1 MDQRRL
7 SIVLLAFFCASII
20 PSIAQAA
27 TITSCTFDRTPY
39 YPGQTGSIAV
49 TLYNDQASKIRITDL
64 TAAINYYYNNEV
76 SYQQTFL
83 SNATLPVQV
92 QTGINQTLYIPF
104 SLPTNIAPGCTQLS
118 VAATVQLWNNST
130 GSWNVYN
137 EQYPSYSPTL
147 YIESPYKPQLLSLQ
161 ATNNATTIMMYLLAF
176 TTVLFAG
183 ATAFFY
189 LVARRI
195 RNVRQNVA

>member
-20 PSIAQAA
+20 PSIAQAT
-27 TITSCTFDRTPY
+27 TITSCAFDNKTY

-49 TLYNDQASKIRITDL
+49 TLYNDQANKIRITDL
-64 TAAINYYYNNEV
+64 TAAINYYYNDEV
-76 SYQQTFL
+76 SYQQTFFT
-83 SNATLPVQV
+83 NATLPVQV
-92 QTGINQTLYIPF
+92 QNGINQTLYIPF

-118 VAATVQLWNNST
+118 VTATVQLWNNNT
-130 GSWNVYN
+130 GSWYN
-137 EQYPSYSPTL
+137 EQYPSYQPTL
-147 YIESPYKPQLLSLQ
+147 YIESPYKPQLLALQ
-161 ATNNATTIMMYLLAF
+161 ATNNTTTIMMYLLAF

-183 ATAFFY
+183 ATMFFY

-195 RNVRQNVA
+195 RDVRQNTA

>member
-1 MDQRRL
+1 
-7 SIVLLAFFCASII
+7 VLLAFFCASII
-20 PSIAQAA
+20 PSIAQAT
-27 TITSCTFDRTPY
+27 TITSCTFDRKPY

-49 TLYNDQASKIRITDL
+49 TLYNDQAYKIRITDL

-83 SNATLPVQV
+83 TNATLPVQV
-92 QTGINQTLYIPF
+92 QNGINQTLYIPF
-104 SLPTNIAPGCTQLS
+104 SLPTNIAPGCTQFS
-118 VAATVQLWNNST
+118 VTATVQLWNNNT

-147 YIESPYKPQLLSLQ
+147 YIESPYKPQLLALQ
-161 ATNNATTIMMYLLAF
+161 ATNNTATIMMYLLAF

-183 ATAFFY
+183 ATTFFY

-195 RNVRQNVA
+195 RNVRQNAA